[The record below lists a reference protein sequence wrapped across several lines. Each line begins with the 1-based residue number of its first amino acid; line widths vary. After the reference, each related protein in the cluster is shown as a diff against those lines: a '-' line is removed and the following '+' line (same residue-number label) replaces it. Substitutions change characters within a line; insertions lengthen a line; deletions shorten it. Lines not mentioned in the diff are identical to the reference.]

1 MEPIRKESPFAPF
14 TPVPAQLFTE
24 TSLSTSE
31 LAVAYFALS
40 RFNYKARHMMTTP
53 AMSVS
58 LGLGFNRRHVF
69 KLLQAIT
76 FCPFVKKTDL
86 VDAHVYSAT
95 NTNNTTVMVPKVII
109 SHGELLSDEKVVL
122 LAIHNREVLGIKTK
136 KQLAQMVRMDPR
148 TLAKVIDGLIADNVL
163 KVMKGVSRI
172 PAINIP
178 GAWKMCQR
186 TSLVKIYGPE
196 WAALGKEVR
205 GLSPEEE
212 QPTQKTTAPV
222 LSIVSRPIYR
232 DTEDGFL
239 QWAVS

>member
-14 TPVPAQLFTE
+14 TSVTAQLFTE
-24 TSLSTSE
+24 TTLSTSE

-40 RFNYKARHMMTTP
+40 RFNYKTHQMMTTS

-58 LGLGFNRRHVF
+58 LGLGFSRRNVF
-69 KLLQAIT
+69 RLLHAIT
-76 FCPFVKKTDL
+76 FCPFVKKTDM

-95 NTNNTTVMVPKVII
+95 NTNKTTVMVPKVII
-109 SHGELLSDEKVVL
+109 SHGELLADEKVVL

-148 TLAKVIDGLIADNVL
+148 TLIKVIDGLIADNVL

-172 PAINIP
+172 PAINVP

-186 TSLVKIYGPE
+186 TSLVKTYGPE
-196 WAALGKEVR
+196 WTALGKEVR
-205 GLSPEEE
+205 GLSQDEAQPAQE
-212 QPTQKTTAPV
+212 QLAPV
-222 LSIVSRPIYR
+222 LSIVPMSIYS